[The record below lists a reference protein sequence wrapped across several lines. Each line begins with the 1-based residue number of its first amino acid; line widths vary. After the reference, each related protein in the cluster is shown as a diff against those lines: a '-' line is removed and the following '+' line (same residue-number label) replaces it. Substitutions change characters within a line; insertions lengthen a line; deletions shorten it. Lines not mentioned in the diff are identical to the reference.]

1 MSKDLFIDIDQIKAR
16 INAQRRPI
24 LHVGLTGG
32 IASGKSTVA
41 EMLKNYGAAIIDFDI
56 LARKVVE
63 PGTQGLSDIIACFG
77 CEILDKDGFLDR
89 KSLSKIVFKDQHK
102 RRELEKLIHPAI
114 FQSFCQEVKNIGD
127 NEQSSVIIAV
137 IPLLIE
143 MNLQKLFHKLIVVHV
158 SSSIQLE
165 RLMNREKIGS
175 LQASDMI
182 KSQLAID
189 EKIKHANFLVDNSE
203 DLENTARQV
212 RKIGEI
218 LQNLSVS
225 CSEKIQD

>member
-1 MSKDLFIDIDQIKAR
+1 MPKDLFIDIDQIKAR

-41 EMLKNYGAAIIDFDI
+41 EMLKKYRAAIIDFDI

-89 KSLSKIVFKDQHK
+89 KSLSKIVFKDKYK

-114 FQSFCQEVKNIGD
+114 FQSFCQEVKNIAD

-158 SSSIQLE
+158 SSRIQLE

-175 LQASDMI
+175 LQAADMI